1 MEKHRS
7 INIHVE
13 YFHWLL
19 LLLLCQTEK
28 KETMTTKWNI
38 IVGYSRI
45 SAKVGHFAKRLTSKT
60 SWLPHKRFFSCWKSW
75 ILLVHQIHSEKKH
88 STHTHKLRKKRT
100 NLLQTHTHTHNRVY
114 NGRKKNEHEPNKS
127 YHAQNSNPKIQNP
140 ETKRLIRY
148 MGIIK
153 KTFSHS
159 SHHLNW
165 MEKTGREKQHI
176 TTSYY

>member
-100 NLLQTHTHTHNRVY
+100 NLLQTHTHTIEY
-114 NGRKKNEHEPNKS
+114 TMAKKKRARTEQKLSCTKLESK
-127 YHAQNSNPKIQNP
+127 NPKSRN
-140 ETKRLIRY
+140 
-148 MGIIK
+148 
-153 KTFSHS
+153 
-159 SHHLNW
+159 
-165 MEKTGREKQHI
+165 
-176 TTSYY
+176 